1 VVRHSAHFLASA
13 SRTDAHRPGNNPSLP
28 NVVATGSLVGSGPAV
43 SLLLANWPAPARVRA
58 RRCIDLSW
66 RVVTPPEQPSSESDI
81 PEQFR
86 IRQAKRERLL
96 ADGRTPY
103 PVEVARTHTL
113 AEIRRAYPDLEANT
127 ETGQVVGVAGR
138 VMFARNSGKLCF
150 ATLQEGDG
158 THLQAMISLD
168 RVGQESLDAW
178 KSDVDLGDIVFV
190 HGEVIS
196 SRRGELSVLGDSWQI
211 VSKALRPL
219 PVAHKEMSE
228 EARVRQRYVDLIVRP
243 EARTIARQ
251 RVAVV
256 RAVREALHR
265 RGFLEVETPMLQ
277 TLAGGAAAR
286 PFVTHS
292 NALDADLYLRIAPE
306 LFLKRCLVGGFERV
320 FELNRVFRNEGAD
333 STHSPE
339 FAMLETYQAYGTYD
353 DSAVATREIIQ
364 EVADEAIGTRK
375 LPLPDGSIY
384 DIDGEWDSIQMY
396 PSLSEALGEEI
407 SPVTPAERLWQIAD
421 RLGVDIPRDRG
432 FGHGKLVEE
441 LWEHTV
447 GNKLWAPTFVRDFPV
462 ETTPLTAPHRTIEGV
477 TEKWDLYVRHIE
489 LATGYSELIDPVIQ
503 RERFEAQAR
512 AAAAGD
518 DEAMALDEDFLAA
531 LEYAMPPST
540 GTGMGIDRLLMALT
554 GLSIRETV
562 LFPIVRRQIN

>member
-1 VVRHSAHFLASA
+1 MRSAH
-13 SRTDAHRPGNNPSLP
+13 RRHP
-28 NVVATGSLVGSGPAV
+28 NRSH
-43 SLLLANWPAPARVRA
+43 
-58 RRCIDLSW
+58 LSW
-66 RVVTPPEQPSSESDI
+66 HDVTESHPPRTTPAADATSEADI
-81 PEQFR
+81 PEQYR

-96 ADGRTPY
+96 AEGREPY
-103 PVEVARTHTL
+103 PVEIARTHSL
-113 AEIRRAYPDLEANT
+113 AEIREAYPDLPADA
-127 ETGQVVGVAGR
+127 ETGQIVGVAGR

-168 RVGQESLDAW
+168 KVGRESLEAW
-178 KSDVDLGDIVFV
+178 KSDVDLGDIVYV

-196 SRRGELSVLGDSWQI
+196 SRRGELSVLAESWQMA
-211 VSKALRPL
+211 SKSLRPL

-243 EARTIARQ
+243 QARTVARQ

-256 RAVREALHR
+256 RALRSALER

-306 LFLKRCLVGGFERV
+306 LFLKRALVGGFERV

-339 FAMLETYQAYGTYD
+339 FAMLETYQAYGAYD
-353 DSAVATREIIQ
+353 DSAVMIRELIQ
-364 EVADEAIGTRK
+364 EVADEAIGTRTV
-375 LPLPDGSIY
+375 PLPDGIEY
-384 DIDGEWDSIQMY
+384 DLDGEWQSIEMY

-407 SPVTPAERLWQIAD
+407 TPETPAEKLWVIAD
-421 RLGVDIPRDRG
+421 RLDLEIPHDRG
-432 FGHGKLVEE
+432 YGHGKLVEE
-441 LWEHTV
+441 LWEHAV
-447 GNKLWAPTFVRDFPV
+447 GNTLWAPTFVRDFPV
-462 ETTPLTAPHRTIEGV
+462 ETTPLTRPHRTVEGV
-477 TEKWDLYVRHIE
+477 TEKWDLYIRRFE

-503 RERFEAQAR
+503 RERFEAQAK

-518 DEAMALDEDFLAA
+518 DEAMVLDEDFLAA
-531 LEYAMPPST
+531 LEYAMPPCT

-562 LFPIVRRQIN
+562 LFPIVRRHGN